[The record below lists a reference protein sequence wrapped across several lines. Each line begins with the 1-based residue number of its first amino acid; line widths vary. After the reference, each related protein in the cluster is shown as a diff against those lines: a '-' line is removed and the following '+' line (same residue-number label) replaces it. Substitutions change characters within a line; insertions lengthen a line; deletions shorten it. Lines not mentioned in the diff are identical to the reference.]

1 MLRLRFVLPLVCL
14 VTFWSE
20 ARPQPAGADAAA
32 SAWLTTPYKLDIVL
46 HIQDHPLFTQVY
58 KDLLQRELI
67 DALKRD
73 LGKIAEVEAAKHPWM
88 EDVVKQGW
96 SFLDG
101 RQVPL
106 DERKHHFVRVSY
118 QDGQYEVQARQV
130 DGTTG
135 YVSTLRKARTAD
147 RMWVSRI
154 AALMV
159 AHDFGIT
166 GRVSEVNGTTVRLQL
181 KGVGVEAPPSV
192 RVLGREVFY
201 VVAIRPGRD
210 GKPYGEKVEDTV
222 LVVTGGQGDACQTHL
237 VSRYQNIINPRDR
250 SVIEYRAIKLGTQ
263 NMPLQLRIIDK
274 KTGQPLPGHGVA
286 VSPDGFQNMTELGS
300 TDSLGRVKS
309 KESFRNVVFVRVT
322 YSGRSRLMTPIALLD
337 EQVVEKALAGTQEA
351 DDVEAFIREYRKWQM
366 GLGRLYT
373 ALEAD
378 FRQIS
383 DNLANKKVSEAV
395 EFARQQTVKLKEDL
409 ENLRK
414 GLDSLRNQAAS
425 AGKTGDAAMK
435 AGESEL
441 ANAAAKI
448 KEMDDFIEEQVNPTP
463 AQTKYRQ
470 GRILEDAAEIEEA
483 MKAYQEALELDQDN
497 KLNPRARQHIGQA
510 QRVWEI
516 KSEEHKAA
524 RDFIFQKWD
533 KVEPEELLNNLPDAD
548 KAFKTCLKHG
558 DYLTAKKLNKAN
570 LSHRDKINAAI
581 KRLEEI
587 DSDEAAEKLEL
598 LNKAYDGIKNLYIRA
613 ADFLQKSTPR

>member
-1 MLRLRFVLPLVCL
+1 MLRTHFVLPLFCL
-14 VTFWSE
+14 LTFWSE
-20 ARPQPAGADAAA
+20 ARPQPAGGDAAA
-32 SAWLTTPYKLDIVL
+32 AWLSTPYKLDIVL

-73 LGKIAEVEAAKHPWM
+73 LGKIAEVEASKHPWM
-88 EDVVKQGW
+88 EAVVKQGW

-106 DERKHHFVRVSY
+106 DERKHHFVRVFY

-166 GRVSEVNGTTVRLQL
+166 GKVTEVNGTTVRLHL

-201 VVAIRPGRD
+201 VVAIHPGRD

-222 LVVTGGQGDACQTHL
+222 LVVTGSQIDACQTRL

-250 SVIEYRAIKLGTQ
+250 SVLEYRAIKLGTQ
-263 NMPLQLRIIDK
+263 YMPLQLRVIDK

-286 VSPDGFQNMTELGS
+286 VSPDGFQNMRELGS
-300 TDSLGRVKS
+300 TDALGRVRS
-309 KESFRNVVFVRVT
+309 NESFHNVVCVRVT

-337 EQVVEKALAGTQEA
+337 DQVVEKALAGTQEA
-351 DDVEAFIREYRKWQM
+351 DDVEAFIREYRKWQL

-373 ALEAD
+373 AVEAD

-383 DNLANKKVSEAV
+383 EHLAAKRVAEAV
-395 EFARQQTVKLKEDL
+395 DFAKQQAVKLKEDL
-409 ENLRK
+409 ENSRK
-414 GLDSLRNQAAS
+414 GLETLRNAAAS
-425 AGKTGDAAMK
+425 AAKTGEAAMK

-441 ANAAAKI
+441 ATVAAKI
-448 KEMDDFIEEQVNPTP
+448 KEMDDFVEEQVNPTP
-463 AQTKYRQ
+463 AQTQYRH
-470 GRILEDAAEIEEA
+470 GRILEDAADIEEA

-497 KLNPRARQHIGQA
+497 KLNPKAKAHIGQV

-516 KSEEHKAA
+516 KKEDHQAA
-524 RDFIFQKWD
+524 RDFIFKKWD
-533 KVEPEELLNNLPDAD
+533 KVEPEELLNNLPDAE
-548 KAFKTCLKHG
+548 KHLKTCIKYG
-558 DYLTAKKLNKAN
+558 DYLTVRKLNKAN
-570 LSHRDKINAAI
+570 LAHRERLLAAI

-598 LNKAYDGIKNLYIRA
+598 LNKALDGIYRNLWLKA
-613 ADFLQKSTPR
+613 TDFLQKNMPR